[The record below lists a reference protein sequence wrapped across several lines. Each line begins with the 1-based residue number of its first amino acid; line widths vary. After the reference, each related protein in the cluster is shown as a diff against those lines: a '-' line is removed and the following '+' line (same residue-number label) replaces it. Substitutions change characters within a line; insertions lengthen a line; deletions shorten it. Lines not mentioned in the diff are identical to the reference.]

1 MRSTSVRPAGGLLHP
16 VVEEVVAFLE
26 RLRLGLAL
34 KATAAIDVEVREDA
48 EEPRAHVRAG
58 RVRLP
63 AAKGARVGLLDEI
76 LCLLARRDET
86 TGNAVDLICKLERL
100 LLEADAVTGFCRELA
115 RLGFTLLC
123 HPSHPIPATL

>member
-1 MRSTSVRPAGGLLHP
+1 MRSTSVAAAGGLLHA

-34 KATAAIDVEVREDA
+34 QPAAAVDVEVREDA

-76 LCLLARRDET
+76 LGLLARGNEAA
-86 TGNAVDLICKLERL
+86 GNAVDLVCKLKRF
-100 LLEADAVTGFCRELA
+100 LLEADAVTGLCRQLA
-115 RLGFTLLC
+115 RLGFAFLC
-123 HPSHPIPATL
+123 HPSHPIPAAL